1 MKNKFKYI
9 IPLFIV
15 GGILFYV
22 FFTQVGALRFAV
34 LRYGYLNSAINLK
47 VDYSSC
53 RDPIDKVGNQIVY
66 TIFNYPVEERTQT
79 PLDSWIISRYG
90 IFYWSEYYTV

>member
-1 MKNKFKYI
+1 MKDKFKYI

-15 GGILFYV
+15 GVIVFYT
-22 FFTQVGALRFAV
+22 FFTPIGALKFAV
-34 LRYGYLNSAINLK
+34 LREGYPNSAINLK

-53 RDPIDKVGNQIVY
+53 RDPIEKVGNQIVY
-66 TIFNYPVEERTQT
+66 TIFNYPIEEKTQT

-90 IFYWSEYYTV
+90 IFYWGEYYTV

>member
-9 IPLFIV
+9 ISLFIV
-15 GGILFYV
+15 AGILFYV
-22 FFTQVGALRFAV
+22 FFTPIGSLRFAV
-34 LRYGYLNSAINLK
+34 LRYGYLNSTINLK

-66 TIFNYPVEERTQT
+66 TIFNCPVEERTQT